1 MLHRPIE
8 SARQNV
14 GKKTGRLTRATIY
27 FSPDIHTALRLR
39 AATAGTTISQMVNSM
54 VQAALAEEATDMD
67 AFLLHQDEKE
77 QTFESFICGLRRRG
91 RL

>member
-1 MLHRPIE
+1 MVPK
-8 SARQNV
+8 RQNV

-39 AATAGTTISQMVNSM
+39 AATAGASISQMVNSM

-77 QTFESFICGLRRRG
+77 QSFESFICGLRRRG

>member
-1 MLHRPIE
+1 MMAPK
-8 SARQNV
+8 RQNV
-14 GKKTGRLTRATIY
+14 GKKTGTLTRATIY

-39 AATAGTTISQMVNSM
+39 AATAGASISQMVNSM
-54 VQAALAEEATDMD
+54 VRAALAEEATDMD

-77 QTFESFICGLRRRG
+77 QSFESFICGLRRRG